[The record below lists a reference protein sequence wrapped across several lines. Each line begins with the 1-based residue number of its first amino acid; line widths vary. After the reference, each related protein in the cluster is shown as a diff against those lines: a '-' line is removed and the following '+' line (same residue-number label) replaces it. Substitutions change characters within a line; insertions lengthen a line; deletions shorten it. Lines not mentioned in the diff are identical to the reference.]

1 MDRIVKSM
9 DERPIGV
16 FDSGLGGLTA
26 ATELAE
32 LLPGERIVYLG
43 DSYNMPYGE
52 KTREEIVRMS
62 CADLAF
68 LLSKNVKAV
77 LVACGTATS
86 NALDALEMKSP
97 VPVYGVVEP
106 AVREAA
112 AATENER
119 VGVLATRATIRAGN
133 FERMLHAVAPQL
145 TVSSQACPKFA
156 TMVEDGIFEKSDP
169 RVTRAVEEYLPP
181 LRDAGVDTIILG
193 CTHYP
198 LLADI
203 ICEYMGGNVRL
214 ISSGAAAARRLVAD
228 LRDADMLSDG
238 ARGCTAYFT
247 TGNCD
252 AFAHT
257 AQLMLRK
264 DISAQLRSVEP
275 FDKQAHIVYNNSY

>member
-1 MDRIVKSM
+1 M

-26 ATELAE
+26 ASELAE
-32 LLPGERIVYLG
+32 LLPGEQIVYLG

-52 KTREEIVRMS
+52 KSREEIIRMS
-62 CADLAF
+62 RADLAF

-77 LVACGTATS
+77 LIACGTATS
-86 NALDALEMKSP
+86 NALTVLEAESP

-133 FERMLHAVAPQL
+133 FERLLHAVAPQL
-145 TVSSQACPKFA
+145 AVVSQACPKFA
-156 TMVEDGIFEKSDP
+156 TMVEDGVFEKTDP
-169 RVTRAVEEYLPP
+169 RVTCAAEEYLPP

-203 ICEYMGGNVRL
+203 ISEYMGGNVRL

-238 ARGCTAYFT
+238 ARGKTSYYT
-247 TGNCD
+247 TGNFD
-252 AFAHT
+252 AFART
-257 AQLMLRK
+257 AGLMLRK
-264 DISAQLRSVEP
+264 DISAQLRCVEP
-275 FDKQAHIVYNNSY
+275 FDKL